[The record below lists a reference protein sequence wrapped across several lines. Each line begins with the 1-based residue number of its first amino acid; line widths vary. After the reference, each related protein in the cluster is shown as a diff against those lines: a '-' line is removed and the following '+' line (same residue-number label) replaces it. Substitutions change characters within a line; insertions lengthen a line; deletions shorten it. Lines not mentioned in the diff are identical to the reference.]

1 MKKDCTYAAC
11 DIGSNT
17 ILLTIVKKVK
27 ASFKVILDD
36 CKVVRLAEKTYDSK
50 VITEKALDRTILLL
64 KKYKKI
70 IHKKKICFVQAVATS
85 AIRES
90 KNQMFVLKK
99 LSQYFTYPIKVISG
113 KEEATLIYQG
123 ACLKQNKQA
132 IIDIGGGSTEI
143 ILGNKNKI
151 IQKKSLKLGVV
162 TLTEKYFSNNL
173 LALKDFTKVTK
184 VKEIIQKSLKSFSPN
199 KNLLFI
205 GVASTPTVLACL
217 HHKLKKVQVKK
228 IHHTTLS
235 IDFIELCLNKM
246 LSQDKKMIKFLLKLD
261 RKKAD
266 LIPMGTLILLTIMK
280 YFKVPSLLVSTHGL
294 RYGIIKKMINEQTK
308 NGNNF
313 FN

>member
-1 MKKDCTYAAC
+1 MRNDGIYAAC

-27 ASFKVILDD
+27 TSFKVILDD
-36 CKVVRLAEKTYDSK
+36 YKVIRLAEKTHDSK
-50 VITEKALDRTILLL
+50 IITEKALKRAIFLL

-70 IHKKKICFVQAVATS
+70 IRKKKACFVQAVATS

-90 KNQMFVLKK
+90 KNQMLVLKK
-99 LSQYFTYPIKVISG
+99 LSQHFTYPIKVISG
-113 KEEATLIYQG
+113 QEEADLVYQG
-123 ACLKQNKQA
+123 ACLKQNKQ
-132 IIDIGGGSTEI
+132 IIVDIGGGSTEI

-151 IQKKSLKLGVV
+151 IQKKSLKLGIV

-173 LALKDFTKVTK
+173 LAPKDFTKITK
-184 VKEIIQKSLKSFSPN
+184 VKKMIQQSLKNFSPN
-199 KNLLFI
+199 KNLLLI
-205 GVASTPTVLACL
+205 SVAGTPTTLACL

-228 IHHTTLS
+228 VHHTTLS
-235 IDFIELCLNKM
+235 IDFIESCLNKM
-246 LSQDKKMIKFLLKLD
+246 LSQDKKTIKHLLQLD
-261 RKKAD
+261 RKRAD

-294 RYGIIKKMINEQTK
+294 RYGIIKKMISEQAK
-308 NGNNF
+308 NGNNL